1 MIRSHHITLELARQ
15 RHRDLV
21 DTGTP
26 GSSVVSAEP
35 TVALVERREILAV
48 VRGEASEPGPVAEA
62 GAEPARRRPEPTLR
76 AHRIAGGRRFAR
88 EEPRGHRAG
97 SAPAERKRES
107 VR

>member
-21 DTGTP
+21 DTGAQ
-26 GSSVVSAEP
+26 GSSAAPAEP
-35 TVALVERREILAV
+35 SAAPVERREILAV
-48 VRGEASEPGPVAEA
+48 VRGDASVPGPVAEA

-76 AHRIAGGRRFAR
+76 VHRISEGRRFAR
-88 EEPRGHRAG
+88 EEPGGHRDG